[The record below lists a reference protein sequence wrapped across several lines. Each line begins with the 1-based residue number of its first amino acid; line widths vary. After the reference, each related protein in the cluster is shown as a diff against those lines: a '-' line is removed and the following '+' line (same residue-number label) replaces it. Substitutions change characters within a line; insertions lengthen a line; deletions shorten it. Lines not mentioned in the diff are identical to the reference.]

1 MLISITRNAP
11 MFHCTI
17 FFPSNT
23 SAARKYRPAQYI
35 NRTTK
40 DPITFVSYQW
50 KLSNFVYPHMHP
62 NKIASKKN
70 GTENKFNP

>member
-1 MLISITRNAP
+1 MLRCST
-11 MFHCTI
+11 
-17 FFPSNT
+17 
-23 SAARKYRPAQYI
+23 ARFSSLAKHLPLVNIGQHNIQIERQ
-35 NRTTK
+35 K